1 MPKDEEGIISASLT
15 NDEVERYLGGNV
27 FSIDILFDG
36 DFATLCPSCRKY
48 WTLEMMEEWIKMT
61 ASLPMVVTA

>member
-1 MPKDEEGIISASLT
+1 MPKNAEGIVSAPLT

-36 DFATLCPSCRKY
+36 DFAIRCPLCRKY

-61 ASLPMVVTA
+61 ASLPMIVIA